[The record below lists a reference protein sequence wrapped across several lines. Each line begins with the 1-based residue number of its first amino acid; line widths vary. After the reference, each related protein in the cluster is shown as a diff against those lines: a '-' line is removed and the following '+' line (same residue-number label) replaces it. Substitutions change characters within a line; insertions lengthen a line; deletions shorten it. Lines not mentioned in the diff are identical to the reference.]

1 MKKLFITCLL
11 MLATLSVFSQDGNLQ
26 KEKKTVFGIT
36 GGFNQD
42 FFTRSPYGFN
52 GINISGGFFVERKL
66 SEKFGL
72 QLELLHTKTQGSG
85 YNTVEIP
92 LLVKYKLTKRF
103 SFYSGAQLNLSYRDV
118 YIDDVYSRKP
128 GNLAF
133 NIGIQYDISD
143 KWYLFA
149 RYLHNTKKHT
159 VSNETFRMKSI
170 RVGVGYRF

>member
-1 MKKLFITCLL
+1 MKKLVITCFL
-11 MLATLSVFSQDGNLQ
+11 MMVSLSGFSQTEELT
-26 KEKKTVFGIT
+26 KEKKTTFGIT

-42 FFTRSPYGFN
+42 FFTSSPYRFN
-52 GINISGGFFVERKL
+52 GLNIYGGFFVERKL

-92 LLVKYKLTKRF
+92 LLVKYKLTKRL
-103 SFYSGAQLNLSYRDV
+103 SFYTGAQFNLSYRDL
-118 YIDDVYSRKP
+118 YIDDVSSQKP

-133 NIGIQYDISD
+133 NIGIQYDVSD
-143 KWYLFA
+143 RWYLFA
-149 RYLHNTKKHT
+149 RYVHNTKKHI
-159 VSNETFRMKSI
+159 VSDGVFRMKTI